1 MIDTLFLANKLQEVL
16 CQNSYGMDFLIFGDV
31 GDLKKS
37 KRVGTKI
44 EKYTQGVLEQ
54 VSSEIVPI
62 QNIELKVINT
72 ELCLFVDINDMAFFE
87 SAGKEQSKNLQV
99 IKEILQETLYSING
113 TTIEMTDGGKT
124 YNVTIAMSEATN
136 GSKTSLGEIGELLP
150 LYINVSFTIFENGI
164 NNNDFK
170 LVLNN
175 EEVYTT
181 RLVITKAKTPDQST
195 FAKDKQSKVYMLM
208 GGKSIDVTMPV
219 LNTEFSRFVY
229 QDIIGHSNNRPVAVV
244 IKSPLGDT
252 AFVGILGNSTITGDI
267 GKNMG
272 YNFAIVQ
279 GAERA
284 LTFDTNWEKR
294 TPSQQTYTYVKYDN
308 KKETIIWGD
317 GQYTIAEEMGNYVHE
332 YTDTPKCDIYI
343 YKG

>member
-1 MIDTLFLANKLQEVL
+1 MIDTLYLANKLQEVL
-16 CQNSYGMDFLIFGDV
+16 CQNSYGIDFLVFSDT
-31 GDLKKS
+31 GDLVKS

-44 EKYTQGVLEQ
+44 EKYVQGVLEQ
-54 VSSEIVPI
+54 TSSEIVPI

-72 ELCLFVDINDMAFFE
+72 ELCLFVDINDLAFFE
-87 SAGKEQSKNLQV
+87 TKGKEQSKNLQV
-99 IKEILQETLYSING
+99 VKEILNETLYAING
-113 TTIEMTDGGKT
+113 QTIEMAEGGKT

-136 GSKTSLGEIGELLP
+136 GDKTSLGEIGEMLP
-150 LYINVSFTIFENGI
+150 LYISISFTIFENGV

-170 LVLNN
+170 LILNN

-181 RLVITKAKTPDQST
+181 RLVITKAKTPDQSA
-195 FAKDKQSKVYMLM
+195 FAKDKEAKVYMLM

-219 LNTEFSRFVY
+219 LNTKFSKFIY
-229 QDIIGHSNNRPVAVV
+229 EDIIGHSNNRPVAVV
-244 IKSPLGDT
+244 LQSPLGDT

-272 YNFAIVQ
+272 YNFAVVQ
-279 GAERA
+279 GVEY
-284 LTFDTNWEKR
+284 LLSYDSKWEVREPTTKK
-294 TPSQQTYTYVKYDN
+294 YTYVKYDN

-317 GQYTIAEEMGNYVHE
+317 GSYTIAEAMGNYEHE
-332 YTDTPKCDIYI
+332 FAKTPTKNIYI